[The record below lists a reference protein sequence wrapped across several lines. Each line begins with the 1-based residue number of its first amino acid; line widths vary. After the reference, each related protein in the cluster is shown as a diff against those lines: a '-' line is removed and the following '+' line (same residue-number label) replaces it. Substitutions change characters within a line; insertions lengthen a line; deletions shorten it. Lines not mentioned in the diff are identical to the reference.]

1 MLPFLDE
8 LEKLNLP
15 QGSYAIFGSG
25 PLAVRGIRDAKDL
38 DIVVRKDVWDELAE
52 KYPKNEKGNGLQIGD
67 IEAFDSWSPW
77 FEDPNMLIETA
88 EIIDGLPF
96 VKLEHVVS
104 WKKAMG
110 REKDLNDL
118 QLIEKFLNP

>member
-1 MLPFLDE
+1 MLPFIEQL
-8 LEKLNLP
+8 KALNLP

-77 FEDPNMLIETA
+77 FEDPNMLIDTA

-96 VKLEHVVS
+96 VRLEHVVS